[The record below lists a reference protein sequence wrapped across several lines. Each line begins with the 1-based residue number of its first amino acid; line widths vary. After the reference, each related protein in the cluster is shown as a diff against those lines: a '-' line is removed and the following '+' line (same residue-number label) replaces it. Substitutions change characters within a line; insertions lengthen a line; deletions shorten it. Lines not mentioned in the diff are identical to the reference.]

1 MPNYLLNLLNLLK
14 DDIKYFKTIDSPDL
28 ISSKY
33 LTKHLQD
40 KWLEV

>member
-1 MPNYLLNLLNLLK
+1 MLKMPNYLLNLLK

-33 LTKHLQD
+33 LIKHLQD